1 MFVTTKVMLVAA
13 PAGDKTPP
21 EVHPGTVCRVLMERK
36 LSQYPGLKEFCQK
49 LYDQSH
55 RSPHLLAC
63 MVDTYE
69 EMLEMGCENSEE
81 VLQKALQVGTR
92 LPQH

>member
-1 MFVTTKVMLVAA
+1 MN
-13 PAGDKTPP
+13 
-21 EVHPGTVCRVLMERK
+21 RR
-36 LSQYPGLKEFCQK
+36 LSQFPGLKEFCQK

-69 EMLEMGCENSEE
+69 EMLEMGCSDAEG
-81 VLQKALQVGTR
+81 VLQKALQVRDTLSSSLASVLGTDCV
-92 LPQH
+92 LWMECLAWIVHSSG